1 MKTGD
6 IVRVTTEDYEHALP
20 PGTMG
25 VVIARC
31 HEMSTLFLVRMF
43 TGSTNRFDAGWRLS
57 DRDVEVLSHES
68 R

>member
-6 IVRVTTEDYEHALP
+6 IVRVTTEEYRHSIP
-20 PGTMG
+20 PGTIG

-31 HEMSTLFLVRMF
+31 HEDRALFLVRMF
-43 TGSTNRFDAGWRLS
+43 TGSTNGFDDGWRLANC
-57 DRDVEVLSHES
+57 DVEVVTDED